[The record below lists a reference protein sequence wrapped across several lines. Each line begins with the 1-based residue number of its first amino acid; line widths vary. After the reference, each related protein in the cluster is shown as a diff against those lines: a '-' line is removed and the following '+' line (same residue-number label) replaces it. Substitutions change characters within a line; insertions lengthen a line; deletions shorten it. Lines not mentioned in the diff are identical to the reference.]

1 MLIPWKSLSKTA
13 LVGVVQEFVLRE
25 GTEYGVDDIPLHAKV
40 EQVMVQLKA
49 GEIGIFYDSELGT
62 TTIQLIETQGD
73 LGKKT

>member
-13 LVGVVQEFVLRE
+13 LIGVVQEFVLRE
-25 GTEYGVDDIPLHAKV
+25 GTEYGVDDIPLDAKV

-62 TTIQLIETQGD
+62 TIQLIETQGD
-73 LGKKT
+73 LGKRT

>member
-13 LVGVVQEFVLRE
+13 LIGVVQEFVLRE
-25 GTEYGVDDIPLHAKV
+25 GTEYGVDDIPLDAKV

>member
-13 LVGVVQEFVLRE
+13 LIGVVQEFVLRE
-25 GTEYGVDDIPLHAKV
+25 GTEYGVDDIPLDAKV

-62 TTIQLIETQGD
+62 TTIQLIETQED
-73 LGKKT
+73 LGK